1 MKMDDEHRA
10 YKVKAKIRGKDM
22 YLGEDG
28 AFYSAARVFRELAD
42 EVELHAK
49 ACDAELEKFMQK
61 GSNK

>member
-1 MKMDDEHRA
+1 MSIHDRIKDRSELG
-10 YKVKAKIRGKDM
+10 KVYA
-22 YLGEDG
+22 EDG

-61 GSNK
+61 GSGK